1 MEVASMKKGNMLLL
15 LAAFVWGIGLVS
27 QQTGMELLGPWS
39 FTAIRC
45 TLGGLSMVPLIVYID
60 RKRMKE
66 EPGFS
71 WKADTIHLIKP
82 AILCGLMVDL
92 CIIFQQYGL
101 LYTTVSKGSF
111 INGFYI
117 FITPIIC
124 VFLHQEVK
132 KKTWVSVV
140 IAMAGLYLM
149 TMAQGIDTV
158 NIGDLVMLAAAM
170 IWAVYIIL
178 TDNFVKNVNAIK
190 LSCMQFIFLGL
201 IDFLPAAIIEP
212 GVITWQNCYGS
223 MVSILYAG
231 IVICGVGYTLQMLG
245 QKTAN
250 ASTAS
255 LILSSESIF
264 SMLSG
269 FIILGERL
277 SASEYFGCGLMVIAL
292 VIAAFP
298 EKSAEKITGE

>member
-1 MEVASMKKGNMLLL
+1 
-15 LAAFVWGIGLVS
+15 
-27 QQTGMELLGPWS
+27 
-39 FTAIRC
+39 
-45 TLGGLSMVPLIVYID
+45 
-60 RKRMKE
+60 
-66 EPGFS
+66 
-71 WKADTIHLIKP
+71 
-82 AILCGLMVDL
+82 
-92 CIIFQQYGL
+92 
-101 LYTTVSKGSF
+101 
-111 INGFYI
+111 
-117 FITPIIC
+117 
-124 VFLHQEVK
+124 
-132 KKTWVSVV
+132 
-140 IAMAGLYLM
+140 
-149 TMAQGIDTV
+149 
-158 NIGDLVMLAAAM
+158 
-170 IWAVYIIL
+170 
-178 TDNFVKNVNAIK
+178 
-190 LSCMQFIFLGL
+190 
-201 IDFLPAAIIEP
+201 
-212 GVITWQNCYGS
+212 